1 MNLHDRLN
9 LTGGVLVTALPFVV
23 FVILL
28 MRRGRYLEIKHVALP
43 GGGGRIGAGVDCFVA
58 GAAVLP
64 GVGAAAEDAGGLAVW
79 GCRQEY
85 LSAFYAGAVAVVLLA
100 FAEGIVRWVGIAAM
114 FVSLAF
120 LYVTLLGLSCLAS
133 LV

>member
-28 MRRGRYLEIKHVALP
+28 MRRGRYLEIKLWRHRMAVGGLVVALIASLP
-43 GGGGRIGAGVDCFVA
+43 VPLFYLVLELPQRMQGDWLAGT
-58 GAAVLP
+58 AVRSMLT
-64 GVGAAAEDAGGLAVW
+64 
-79 GCRQEY
+79 
-85 LSAFYAGAVAVVLLA
+85 AFYAGAVSVVLLA
-100 FAEGIVRWVGIAAM
+100 FAEGIVRWVGLAAM

-120 LYVTLLGLSCLAS
+120 LYVTLLGLS
-133 LV
+133 V